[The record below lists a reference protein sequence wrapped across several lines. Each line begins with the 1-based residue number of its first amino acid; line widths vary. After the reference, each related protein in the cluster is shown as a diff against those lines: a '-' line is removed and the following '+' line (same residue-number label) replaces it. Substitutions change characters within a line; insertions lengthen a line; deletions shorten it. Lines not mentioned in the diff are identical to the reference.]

1 MKKSILILAAFAFVA
16 FSCTKTEV
24 KDDTPKKG
32 INFSAYTAKPTKAV
46 PGPQVDVTNT
56 TLGDFE
62 VTAIGNGAIYFN
74 NVTFT
79 KNTVWE
85 STPEYFWP
93 AFPLTFCAYNTP
105 TVNAEGGTTFTRTIN
120 TSEQK
125 LFVKPNA
132 DLAKQEDLVAAYAPD
147 EIEEHTTGTPSSLS
161 INFYHYLTQV
171 IVKAKNSNSTY
182 KVVVDG
188 VKLANMAGEG
198 TYTFGNPGTMVATDG
213 HINSSSSVDYD
224 ETFNGKTLDGNAV
237 EVMTNG
243 TNGRWYLIPQS
254 VRAWKQGKDVVD
266 PDLKNNNTVNGTA
279 NGTYLA
285 LKVLISTQAGAQIY
299 PKTGS
304 ETAWMAVPVPT
315 NWTSDPLGVA
325 SIFEQGKRYTI
336 ILDFFGNGG
345 AGYVDP
351 EVPGELDGDTG
362 TADNGK
368 PIVGKAIKFNAS
380 VSDWTDV
387 TITIKL

>member
-32 INFSAYTAKPTKAV
+32 INFSAYTAKPTKAA
-46 PGPQVDVTNT
+46 QEDVTTAN
-56 TLGDFE
+56 LSKFE
-62 VTAIGNGAIYFN
+62 VTAIGNNALYFN
-74 NVTFT
+74 NVTFR

-132 DLAKQEDLVAAYAPD
+132 DLAKQEDLVAAYAHD

-188 VKLANMAGEG
+188 VKLANLAGDG
-198 TYTFGNPGTMVATDG
+198 TYTFSDNTMTATASKV
-213 HINSSSSVDYD
+213 NKAESSDYEAD
-224 ETFNGKTLDGNAV
+224 FTAKELDGTEK
-237 EVMTNG
+237 EVMTNAG
-243 TNGRWYLIPQS
+243 NGRWYLIPQS

>member
-1 MKKSILILAAFAFVA
+1 MKKTILILAAFAFVA

-24 KDDTPKKG
+24 KDDTSKKG
-32 INFSAYTAKPTKAV
+32 INFSAYTVKPTKAELR
-46 PGPQVDVTNT
+46 PQVDVTTEN
-56 TLGDFE
+56 LGQFE
-62 VTAIGNGAIYFN
+62 VTAIGNGATYFD
-74 NVTFT
+74 NVTFR

-132 DLAKQEDLVAAYAPD
+132 DLAKQEDLVAAYAPG
-147 EIEEHTTGTPSSLS
+147 EIEGHTTGTPSSLS

-171 IVKAKNSNSTY
+171 IVKAKNSNDNY
-182 KVVVDG
+182 VVKVNA
-188 VKLANMAGEG
+188 VKIANMAGEG
-198 TYTFGNPGTMVATDG
+198 TYTFSDSKMTATDG
-213 HINSSSSVDYD
+213 TINTAASSDYSASFD
-224 ETFNGKTLDGNAV
+224 GKTLTSTP
-237 EVMTNG
+237 ELVMPDNG
-243 TNGRWYLIPQS
+243 KWYLIPQS
-254 VRAWKQGKDVVD
+254 VTAWDRGNGLDENKM
-266 PDLKNNNTVNGTA
+266 KNTA

-285 LKVLISTQAGAQIY
+285 LKVIISTKDGAQIY
-299 PKTGS
+299 PITGS

-325 SIFEQGKRYTI
+325 SIFQQGKRYTI

-351 EVPGELDGDTG
+351 EDPGDLDGDPG

-368 PIVGKAIKFNAS
+368 PIVGKAIKFNAT
-380 VSDWTDV
+380 VRDWDVNDV
-387 TITIKL
+387 TITISL

>member
-32 INFSAYTAKPTKAV
+32 INFSAYTAKPTKA
-46 PGPQVDVTNT
+46 PLGPQVDVITGN
-56 TLGDFE
+56 LEKFE
-62 VTAIGNGAIYFN
+62 VTAIGNRATYFD
-74 NVTFT
+74 NVTFK

-188 VKLANMAGEG
+188 VKLANLAGDG
-198 TYTFGNPGTMVATDG
+198 TYTFSDNTMTATASKV
-213 HINSSSSVDYD
+213 NKAESSDYEAD
-224 ETFNGKTLDGNAV
+224 FTAKELDGTEK
-237 EVMTNG
+237 EVMTNAG
-243 TNGRWYLIPQS
+243 NGRWYLIPQS
-254 VRAWKQGKDVVD
+254 VTAWDRGNGLDENKM
-266 PDLKNNNTVNGTA
+266 KNTA

-285 LKVLISTQAGAQIY
+285 LKVIISTKDGAQIY
-299 PKTGS
+299 PITGS

-325 SIFEQGKRYTI
+325 SIFQQGKRYTI

-351 EVPGELDGDTG
+351 EDPGDLDGDPG

-368 PIVGKAIKFNAS
+368 PIVGKAIKFNAT
-380 VSDWTDV
+380 VRDWDVNDV
-387 TITIKL
+387 TITISL